1 MKTTK
6 RRGFA
11 AVLTAVMITLF
22 SKLTVYADLAPI
34 PPEEP
39 QPKPFSIWPF
49 VVIAVVVVIALILF
63 FRYRKK

>member
-11 AVLTAVMITLF
+11 AVLSAVMITLF

-39 QPKPFSIWPF
+39 EPLRIWPALLITA
-49 VVIAVVVVIALILF
+49 VVIIALVLY
-63 FRYRKK
+63 FRYRK